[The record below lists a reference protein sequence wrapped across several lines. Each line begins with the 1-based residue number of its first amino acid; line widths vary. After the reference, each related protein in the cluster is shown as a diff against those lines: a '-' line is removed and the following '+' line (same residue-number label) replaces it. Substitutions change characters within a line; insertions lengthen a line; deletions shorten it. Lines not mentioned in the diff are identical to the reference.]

1 MGQHRSASASRLLG
15 LDGLRSSPPVVA
27 GGQWRLAVQTTAT
40 AVDFRGR
47 GARAEL
53 HDRRTVRVR
62 DLPSGGCPVVLSGAS
77 GSGAVVSQ
85 PARYLGRAGGPDPS
99 QGGANPTSPRSGL
112 AAGRQGRPRGGR
124 GRS

>member
-53 HDRRTVRVR
+53 HGRRTVRVR
-62 DLPSGGCPVVLSGAS
+62 DLPSGGCPVVLPGAS
-77 GSGAVVSQ
+77 GSGAVVRQ
-85 PARYLGRAGGPDPS
+85 PAGEAPGPAGGRDPSSGGVDRAGPG
-99 QGGANPTSPRSGL
+99 
-112 AAGRQGRPRGGR
+112 
-124 GRS
+124 

>member
-1 MGQHRSASASRLLG
+1 VGQHRSASASRLLG

-27 GGQWRLAVQTTAT
+27 GGEWRLAVQTTAT

-53 HDRRTVRVR
+53 RVR
-62 DLPSGGCPVVLSGAS
+62 DLPGGGCPVVLAGAS

-85 PARYLGRAGGPDPS
+85 PAG
-99 QGGANPTSPRSGL
+99 
-112 AAGRQGRPRGGR
+112 
-124 GRS
+124 

>member
-27 GGQWRLAVQTTAT
+27 GGEWRLAVQTTAT
-40 AVDFRGR
+40 AVDFIGR

-85 PARYLGRAGGPDPS
+85 PAG
-99 QGGANPTSPRSGL
+99 
-112 AAGRQGRPRGGR
+112 
-124 GRS
+124 

>member
-15 LDGLRSSPPVVA
+15 LDGLRSSPPVVV
-27 GGQWRLAVQTTAT
+27 GGEWRLAVQTTAT

-77 GSGAVVSQ
+77 GSGAVVSR
-85 PARYLGRAGGPDPS
+85 PVKCGPGPS
-99 QGGANPTSPRSGL
+99 RGSRSGL
-112 AAGRQGRPRGGR
+112 GRC
-124 GRS
+124 

>member
-1 MGQHRSASASRLLG
+1 VGQHRSASASRLLG

-53 HDRRTVRVR
+53 HGRRTVRVR
-62 DLPSGGCPVVLSGAS
+62 DLPGGGCPVVLAGAS

-85 PARYLGRAGGPDPS
+85 PAG
-99 QGGANPTSPRSGL
+99 
-112 AAGRQGRPRGGR
+112 
-124 GRS
+124 